1 MRVMGKFAKKN
12 QYPRST
18 SQGLNAGAKKKI
30 IQKDVVLNNSED
42 KIH

>member
-18 SQGLNAGAKKKI
+18 SQGLNAGAKKKNYTKGCSVK
-30 IQKDVVLNNSED
+30 Q
-42 KIH
+42 